1 MELAHFFKDLFEYN
15 FSANKAL
22 LKMFQENEGKIPEK
36 SIQLLNHLLNAHQ
49 IWNERILDTK
59 TSCDVWEIRPLHLL
73 DEINETNHNQTLQI
87 LEHITL
93 DNIKH
98 YKTSKGIDFSNS
110 IRDIL
115 FHVINHSNYHRAQI
129 ATDVKQSGID
139 PINTDYIFYKR
150 K

>member
-1 MELAHFFKDLFEYN
+1 MEIIDFFKELLEYN
-15 FSANKAL
+15 FHANSKL
-22 LKMFQENEGKIPEK
+22 LKMFQDNDERISEK
-36 SIQLLNHLLNAHQ
+36 SIQLVNHLLNAHQ

-59 TSCDVWEIRPLHLL
+59 NICDVWEIRPLHRL
-73 DEINETNHNQTLQI
+73 DEINEINHKQTLLI
-87 LEHITL
+87 LDTIDL
-93 DNIKH
+93 NKVVH
-98 YKTSKGIDFSNS
+98 YKTSKEINFSNS

-129 ATDVKQSGID
+129 ATDVKQSGIE